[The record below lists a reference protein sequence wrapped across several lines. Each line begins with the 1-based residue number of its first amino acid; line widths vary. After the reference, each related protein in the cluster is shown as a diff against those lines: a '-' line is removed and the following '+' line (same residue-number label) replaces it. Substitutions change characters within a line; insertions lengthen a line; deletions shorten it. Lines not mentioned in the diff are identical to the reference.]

1 VLMQEIGRVEAMGFT
16 IVLNHKVTDL
26 LAEQAA
32 GGFDAVF
39 VAIGS
44 WAARLINIPARDAA
58 RSEPI
63 PSSRSQLAR
72 MVIIAS

>member
-1 VLMQEIGRVEAMGFT
+1 MQEIGRIEAMGFT

-26 LAEQAA
+26 LAEKAA

-44 WAARLINIPARDAA
+44 
-58 RSEPI
+58 
-63 PSSRSQLAR
+63 
-72 MVIIAS
+72 